1 MGSLASYRRVFA
13 NPALARLLVGEF
25 VSSIGDWLYLVALLV
40 VVYRSG
46 ASPVVLGIVGAA
58 RIVPYI
64 LLSVPAGI
72 AADRYDR
79 RLILIGTDLARGVI
93 MVALTALTLVDGS
106 IVLVVAL
113 SLLAACFSAFFSPA
127 IGSLIPTL
135 VKDERELGPAN
146 AAWSSLDNLA
156 FIIGPAVGALLIGLG
171 SIPLAFALNAISFF
185 IVAAVLWRL
194 PREGDR
200 RKRVAEDAA
209 DGEAAPG
216 FRETVRPAI
225 RPLSGLGLINLVD
238 GFVSGGLAVLTVV
251 IAIEVLGA
259 GDAGTGWLNAAI
271 GLGGLIGA
279 LVAGP
284 MTLRRRLD
292 VPLAVGGVTLGV
304 GVILVGQSEV
314 LLAAIAA
321 MAVATAGM
329 LVLEVVATTIFQREV
344 PDAIRGRTIGAMDTV
359 TVTAYAV
366 GAFLAPILAALAG
379 AVVVLLVF
387 GIAMVAATLLGT
399 LVIGRSAAPAV
410 DPGADRFV
418 RLPLFDGLSPASLEQ
433 AARHL
438 SRVKVTPGEI
448 VVRQGD
454 PADRFFHILDGSF
467 EVTQAKDPGGAPR
480 FLRTLGPDDVFGEIG
495 LLGGVP
501 RTATVTAA
509 AEGSLLALDGE
520 RFLELVAAGPG
531 LSSRL
536 LDVHRGAVTR
546 LERPA
551 REASDVSEP
560 SASEASKASATPE
573 ASGDE

>member
-79 RLILIGTDLARGVI
+79 RLILIGTDLARGII
-93 MVALTALTLVDGS
+93 MVALTALTLIDGS

-156 FIIGPAVGALLIGLG
+156 FIIGPAVGAVLIGLG
-171 SIPLAFALNAISFF
+171 SIPLAFLLNAVSFF
-185 IVAAVLWRL
+185 VVAAVLWRL
-194 PREGDR
+194 PKEGSR
-200 RKRVAEDAA
+200 RRPEAESAEA
-209 DGEAAPG
+209 EAAPG

-225 RPLSGLGLINLVD
+225 RPLSGLGIINLVD

-251 IAIEVLGA
+251 MAIEVLGA

-284 MTLRRRLD
+284 ITLRRRLD

-359 TVTAYAV
+359 TVTAYAL
-366 GAFLAPILAALAG
+366 GAFLAPILAAVAG

-387 GIAMVAATLLGT
+387 GIAMVAATLVGT
-399 LVIGRSAAPAV
+399 VVIGRSVAPAV
-410 DPGADRFV
+410 DPAVDRFV

-438 SRVKVTPGEI
+438 ARVKVTPGEV

-495 LLGGVP
+495 LLDGVP
-501 RTATVTAA
+501 RTATVTATG
-509 AEGSLLALDGE
+509 EGALLALDGQ

-536 LDVHRGAVTR
+536 LDVHRGAAAR
-546 LERPA
+546 LDR
-551 REASDVSEP
+551 SP
-560 SASEASKASATPE
+560 SE
-573 ASGDE
+573 ASGDG

>member
-1 MGSLASYRRVFA
+1 V
-13 NPALARLLVGEF
+13 
-25 VSSIGDWLYLVALLV
+25 
-40 VVYRSG
+40 
-46 ASPVVLGIVGAA
+46 
-58 RIVPYI
+58 
-64 LLSVPAGI
+64 
-72 AADRYDR
+72 
-79 RLILIGTDLARGVI
+79 
-93 MVALTALTLVDGS
+93 
-106 IVLVVAL
+106 VLVVAL
-113 SLLAACFSAFFSPA
+113 SLVAACFSAFFSPA

-135 VKDERELGPAN
+135 VGDERELGPAN

-156 FIIGPAVGALLIGLG
+156 FIIGPAVGAILIGLG
-171 SIPLAFALNAISFF
+171 SIPLAFFLNAVSFF
-185 IVAAVLWRL
+185 VVAAVLWRL

-200 RKRVAEDAA
+200 RRKVEGSG
-209 DGEAAPG
+209 GEEPAPG

-225 RPLSGLGLINLVD
+225 RPLSGLGLINAVD

-251 IAIEVLGA
+251 IAIEVLGT

-304 GVILVGQSEV
+304 GVILVGQSDV

-359 TVTAYAV
+359 TVTAYAL
-366 GAFLAPILAALAG
+366 GAFFAPVLAALTG
-379 AVVVLLVF
+379 AVVVLLGF
-387 GIAMVAATLLGT
+387 GIAMVAATILGT
-399 LVIGRSAAPAV
+399 LVIGRSEAPSV
-410 DPGADRFV
+410 DPGAERFV
-418 RLPLFDGLSPASLEQ
+418 RLALFDGLSPASLEL

-438 SRVKVTPGEI
+438 DRVRVAPGE
-448 VVRQGD
+448 VVIRQGD

-467 EVTQAKDPGGAPR
+467 EVTQAKDPGGSPR
-480 FLRTLGPDDVFGEIG
+480 FLRSLGPDDVFGEIG

-509 AEGSLLALDGE
+509 REGSLLALDGQ

-536 LDVHRGAVTR
+536 LDVHRGAPAR
-546 LERPA
+546 FERPA
-551 REASDVSEP
+551 AEDSDD
-560 SASEASKASATPE
+560 
-573 ASGDE
+573 G

>member
-40 VVYRSG
+40 VVYNAG

-79 RLILIGTDLARGVI
+79 RMILIVTDLARGAI
-93 MVALTALTLVDGS
+93 MLALTGLALVDGS
-106 IVLVVAL
+106 IILIVVL

-135 VKDERELGPAN
+135 VKDEGELGPAN

-156 FIIGPAVGALLIGLG
+156 FIIGPAVGAILIGLG
-171 SIPLAFALNAISFF
+171 SIPLAFFLNAISFLV
-185 IVAAVLWRL
+185 VAAVLWRL
-194 PREGDR
+194 PRETDR
-200 RKRVAEDAA
+200 SRGAA
-209 DGEAAPG
+209 GRPSEEPSTG
-216 FRETVRPAI
+216 FREAVRPVI
-225 RPLSGLGLINLVD
+225 RPLSGLGIINLVD

-259 GDAGTGWLNAAI
+259 GEAGTGWLNAAI

-279 LVAGP
+279 VLAGP

-292 VPLAVGGVTLGV
+292 LPLAVGGITLGV

-359 TVTAYAV
+359 TVSAYAA
-366 GAFLAPILAALAG
+366 GAFLAPILASVVG
-379 AVVVLLVF
+379 AVVVLLGF
-387 GIAMVAATLLGT
+387 GVAMIVAAVVGT
-399 LVIGRSAAPAV
+399 LVVGKAEAPAL
-410 DPGADRFV
+410 DPGVDRFV
-418 RLPLFDGLSPASLEQ
+418 RLPLFDGLAPASLEQ

-438 SRVKVTPGEI
+438 TRLRVAPGE
-448 VVRQGD
+448 VVIRQGD

-467 EVTQAKDPGGAPR
+467 EVTQTKDPGGAPR
-480 FLRTLGPDDVFGEIG
+480 FLRTMGPDEVFGEVG

-501 RTATVTAA
+501 RTATVTAGG
-509 AEGSLLALDGE
+509 EGVLLALDGQ
-520 RFLELVAAGPG
+520 RFLELVGSGPG
-531 LSSRL
+531 LTSRL
-536 LDVHRGAVTR
+536 LDAHRGAAVR
-546 LERPA
+546 LDAPA
-551 REASDVSEP
+551 DD
-560 SASEASKASATPE
+560 
-573 ASGDE
+573 G

>member
-79 RLILIGTDLARGVI
+79 RLILIGTDLARGII
-93 MVALTALTLVDGS
+93 MVALTALTLIDGS

-156 FIIGPAVGALLIGLG
+156 FIIGPAVGAVLIGLG
-171 SIPLAFALNAISFF
+171 SIPLAFLLNAVSFF
-185 IVAAVLWRL
+185 VVAAVLWRL
-194 PREGDR
+194 PKEGSR
-200 RKRVAEDAA
+200 RRPEAESAEA
-209 DGEAAPG
+209 EAAPG

-225 RPLSGLGLINLVD
+225 RPLSGLGIINLVD

-251 IAIEVLGA
+251 MAIEVLGA

-284 MTLRRRLD
+284 ITLRRRLD

-359 TVTAYAV
+359 TVTAYAL
-366 GAFLAPILAALAG
+366 GAFLAPILAAVAG

-387 GIAMVAATLLGT
+387 GIAMVAATLVGT
-399 LVIGRSAAPAV
+399 VVIGRSVAPAV
-410 DPGADRFV
+410 DPAVDRFV

-438 SRVKVTPGEI
+438 ARVKVTPGEV

-467 EVTQAKDPGGAPR
+467 EVTQAKDPGGSPR

-495 LLGGVP
+495 LLDGVP
-501 RTATVTAA
+501 RTATVTATG
-509 AEGSLLALDGE
+509 EGALLALDGQ

-536 LDVHRGAVTR
+536 LDVHRGAAAR
-546 LERPA
+546 LDR
-551 REASDVSEP
+551 SP
-560 SASEASKASATPE
+560 SE
-573 ASGDE
+573 ASGDG